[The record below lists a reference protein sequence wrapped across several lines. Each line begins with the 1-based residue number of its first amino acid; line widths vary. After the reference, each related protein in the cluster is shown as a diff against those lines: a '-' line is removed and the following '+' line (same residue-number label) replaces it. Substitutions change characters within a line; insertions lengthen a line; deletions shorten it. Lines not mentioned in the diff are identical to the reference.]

1 MNENNHRNY
10 PPRRRPRKKKKSFIA
25 NLGIPQ
31 IAILL
36 AVLIAVIFS
45 AILMSPG
52 KRNNTQSDDAYDLP
66 VYPSSTPDK
75 PSTPSDPSTPGD
87 PSTPTAPPEPDI
99 KVTGTATIGA
109 TGDMLMHMPCVNP
122 CLQSDGTYDFGAYFT
137 NFSNYVQAV
146 DYAVANLETT
156 LAGSDYVRWA
166 NGKKIV
172 GYYGY
177 PSFNSPDTLIPN
189 LQSAGFDMMLT
200 ANNHTYDTGTTGFHR
215 TQQIL
220 SQNGMDYTGT
230 RSDAESSKYFIKN
243 INGIQVGMVCYTYE
257 TEPDPNKVSLN
268 GITMKDSDEG
278 LINVF
283 LKDDVAGF
291 STSLAQNISDMEAD
305 GAEAI
310 VLYIHWGEEYQTKQ
324 NNQQKAMAQAAC
336 DLGVDVIVGGHP
348 HVIQPLDLLTS
359 TTDTD
364 HKTVC
369 LYSTGN
375 ALSNQRIEHMN
386 LKTGHTEDGIFFTFS
401 FVKYS
406 DGTVRVENVEVLPLW
421 INLYTSTATGKAV
434 YDILP
439 LDKAVTDWKT
449 AYTLTDST
457 LSQAEKSYDR
467 TMKIVGTGLQKIN
480 EFLSSLPEIE

>member
-1 MNENNHRNY
+1 MSENNQRNY
-10 PPRRRPRKKKKSFIA
+10 PPRRRPPKKKPIPAFID
-25 NLGIPQ
+25 IPL

-36 AVLIAVIFS
+36 AVLIAAIF
-45 AILMSPG
+45 AAALMASGPDQG
-52 KRNNTQSDDAYDLP
+52 PQSSIGPVALP
-66 VYPSSTPDK
+66 TV
-75 PSTPSDPSTPGD
+75 PSTAPSNPSVPSDPSTPTEPID
-87 PSTPTAPPEPDI
+87 PGIT
-99 KVTGTATIGA
+99 VTGSATIGA

-122 CLQSDGTYDFGAYFT
+122 ALQADGTYDFGSYFA
-137 NFSNYVQAV
+137 NFSAYVQAV

-156 LAGSDYVRWA
+156 FADSNYTRWV
-166 NGKKIV
+166 NGKKVV
-172 GYYGY
+172 GYHGV
-177 PSFNSPDTLIPN
+177 PSLNTPDAFAGN
-189 LQSAGFDMMLT
+189 LKSVGFDMLLT

-215 TQQIL
+215 TQQIVA
-220 SQNGMDYTGT
+220 QNGLDYTGT
-230 RSDAESSKYFIKN
+230 RLNEEDAKYLIKN
-243 INGIQVGMVCYTYE
+243 INGIQIGMVCYTYE
-257 TEPDPNKVSLN
+257 TESNPDKVSLN
-268 GITMKDSDEG
+268 GIPMNTTDKN

-291 STSLAQNISDMEAD
+291 SADLAQNIADMEAD

-359 TTDTD
+359 TTDD
-364 HKTVC
+364 SHKTVC

-375 ALSNQRIEHMN
+375 AMSNQRLGNISYVH
-386 LKTGHTEDGIFFTFS
+386 TAHTEDGIFFSFT

-406 DGTVRVENVEVLPLW
+406 DGTVRVENVQVLPLW
-421 INLYTSTATGKAV
+421 VNLYTSTTTGKNV

-449 AYTLTDST
+449 AFTLTDST
-457 LSQAEKSYDR
+457 LTQANNSYDR
-467 TMKIVGTGLQKIN
+467 TMKIVGAGLEKIN
-480 EFLSSLPEIE
+480 AFLSSLPEIE